1 MARVVKRIDEETW
14 YVPDIEDNRND
25 PEPFAVLISPLSGS
39 EMRKLEQAGMQSLTK
54 SRGQVNVYKRIQ
66 DIQERIIRD
75 RVLEVKNYSVAKK
88 DGTIFEPTNGKELL
102 DAVLLSGAAEAE
114 VIDDIVEA
122 MKDASRLE
130 EGILKNSN

>member
-1 MARVVKRIDEETW
+1 
-14 YVPDIEDNRND
+14 
-25 PEPFAVLISPLSGS
+25 
-39 EMRKLEQAGMQSLTK
+39 MQSLTK
-54 SRGQVNVYKRIQ
+54 GRGQVNVYKRIQ

-75 RVLEVKNYSVAKK
+75 RVLEVKNYAIAKQ
-88 DGTIFEPTNGKELL
+88 DGSIFEPVNGKELL
-102 DAVLLSGAAEAE
+102 EAVLLSGAAEAE

>member
-1 MARVVKRIDEETW
+1 
-14 YVPDIEDNRND
+14 
-25 PEPFAVLISPLSGS
+25 
-39 EMRKLEQAGMQSLTK
+39 MRKLEQAGMQSLTK

-75 RVLEVKNYSVAKK
+75 RVLEVKNYAVAKK
-88 DGTIFEPTNGKELL
+88 DGSIFEPTSGKELL
-102 DAVLLSGAAEAE
+102 EAVLLSGAAEAE